1 MAEDDEQPRPPTGDE
16 SRMSR
21 WLNRARMLARRL
33 DPEDPQRSSAGA
45 PPSTPDASRTP
56 EDAAARA
63 SLNLEQI
70 AEELDRP
77 IAPGQPSLFDR
88 PLPPEPIA
96 EPLAQP
102 GEALVEPAAVPPPA
116 PEPEPDSEPV
126 VLLEPEPI
134 EEPESLVA
142 PAEPESIV
150 APAEPE
156 VIDEP
161 TPPAPPIE
169 DPLTARSLV
178 APPAVEVIQTP
189 MPPPV
194 PPLTAEA
201 EATPLPD
208 PDAES
213 PEEVAEEER
222 EAELIVKGGPFSR
235 FAWPTHPHYWNGYLA
250 LLTGLGTLAFLMF
263 VLVEPSPRWILLVA
277 ALAVTAGLD
286 GALRATWRA
295 PFAGGEDTTPY
306 LFLPALY
313 VFAAPLIIE
322 HNVTGHAAILWALL
336 AGVGF
341 GSVVVAEVLSVR
353 TGSRLYPYARMV
365 TTGTAYIA
373 AFSLFSMTY
382 VLNLGLV
389 PALLATWFLAT
400 MLAIEVVREGE
411 VDPAETVIFAALAG
425 LLVAQVRWL
434 LFYLPVDAYLA
445 GLTLVLVFYLVT
457 GVLHSYV
464 TRQLTAIT
472 AAEYAL
478 VTTIGVI
485 LVGAA
490 RVAGLA

>member
-33 DPEDPQRSSAGA
+33 DPEDPQRPSAGA
-45 PPSTPDASRTP
+45 PPSTPGASRSP

-88 PLPPEPIA
+88 PLPPEPLA
-96 EPLAQP
+96 QPLAAPLAEP

-116 PEPEPDSEPV
+116 PEPEHEPFLESEPIQ
-126 VLLEPEPI
+126 EPEPI
-134 EEPESLVA
+134 VA
-142 PAEPESIV
+142 L
-150 APAEPE
+150 AEPE

-161 TPPAPPIE
+161 TSPAPPIE
-169 DPLTARSLV
+169 DPLTAVILA

-277 ALAVTAGLD
+277 ALAATAGLD

-322 HNVTGHAAILWALL
+322 HNVTGHAAILWALF

-353 TGSRLYPYARMV
+353 TGSRLYPYARIV

-434 LFYLPVDAYLA
+434 LFYLPVDDYLA